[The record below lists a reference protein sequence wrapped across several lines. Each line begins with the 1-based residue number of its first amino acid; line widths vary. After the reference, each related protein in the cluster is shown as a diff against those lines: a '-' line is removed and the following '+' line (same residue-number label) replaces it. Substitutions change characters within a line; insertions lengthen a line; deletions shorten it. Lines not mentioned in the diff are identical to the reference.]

1 VIGFQ
6 TSSLRPRRR
15 GQGTRSHHWNS
26 KHPICDYDRVV
37 RRNCIS
43 RRHLHPAIGGT
54 SDTDKMTRGMQD
66 DRRKPLETIS
76 RLHRLSLVS
85 ELRVIQKHALP
96 IEKAHEWAKNL
107 LCLRYDPSLGPHF
120 RRIYNRSTSRKFL
133 AVSWTREPSVWEDPK
148 WGKYS
153 ILPTRGGRYSKQPTQ
168 PEALHVRDCVLDRV
182 INYMTVHKLDTF
194 WIDKACIDQRHPK
207 NKSKAINSMDLV
219 YQKADKT
226 VGLLSRQIYSSNG
239 ALMLAGLLDGC
250 LALKDDLGRF
260 HFRPG
265 VCHST
270 IHKVL
275 RILQDL
281 IGDKWWKR
289 AWIYQ
294 EEYLSGKYMDLLIPV
309 DLGIQV
315 PLPYGRVPGEF
326 CVQATRFR
334 EQVTIFLLACTV
346 DDRTRRN
353 ALIARMLT
361 VVERYNITLEG
372 FSGVWKPMSARI
384 FANIAHREV
393 KDAWD
398 TLAITANVCAY
409 LIRLNAE
416 ALRLKGC
423 SLSMSLL
430 AQFFLNGEIS
440 FNIRAHKRMRHNLLD
455 CNISEFLEEI
465 QPEFQD
471 LPIVAQKLTFLKHC
485 RLPSTRILPQGL
497 GTKGFIWFLPKHAN
511 IDTGELVLP
520 KVYPARREH
529 LEKHPWESLELK
541 RLVEELERRD
551 QALLGAELRRYLEK
565 RRTARTSPA
574 LAFMDIMACE
584 LFQAI
589 SRGLTLRCGFLP
601 GRPGSGIFI
610 PRRWELDQPMHVL
623 TTWQPPKR
631 GTDEVGNAVSLK
643 VGVCANRVVDP
654 KRWING
660 MVFFSSNT
668 ADDVIL
674 GWPRSWMRQ
683 PAEANQ

>member
-1 VIGFQ
+1 
-6 TSSLRPRRR
+6 
-15 GQGTRSHHWNS
+15 
-26 KHPICDYDRVV
+26 
-37 RRNCIS
+37 
-43 RRHLHPAIGGT
+43 
-54 SDTDKMTRGMQD
+54 MTRGMQD

-76 RLHRLSLVS
+76 RLYRLSLVS

-96 IEKAHEWAKNL
+96 VEKAHEWAKNL
-107 LCLRYDPSLGPHF
+107 LCLRYDSSLGPHF
-120 RRIYNRSTSRKFL
+120 RKIYNRSTSRKFL

-207 NKSKAINSMDLV
+207 NKAKAINSMDLV
-219 YQKADKT
+219 YQKADKS
-226 VGLLSRQIYSSNG
+226 VGLLSRRIYISNG
-239 ALMLAGLLDGC
+239 ALMLADLLDGS
-250 LALKDDLGRF
+250 LALEDDLGQFR
-260 HFRPG
+260 FRPS
-265 VCHST
+265 VCHRT
-270 IHKVL
+270 INKVL

-281 IGDKWWKR
+281 TEDHWWKR

-294 EEYLSGKYMDLLIPV
+294 EEYLSGRNMDLLIPV
-309 DLGIQV
+309 DLNVQV
-315 PLPYGRVPGEF
+315 PPPYDRVPGEF
-326 CVQATRFR
+326 CVQAPRFR

-353 ALIARMLT
+353 VLPARMLA
-361 VVERYNITLEG
+361 VVERYNITLER

-384 FANIAHREV
+384 FTNIAHREV

-409 LIRLNAE
+409 DIRLNAE
-416 ALRLKGC
+416 ALRRRGC

-440 FNIRAHKRMRHNLLD
+440 FSIGAHKRMRHNLLD

-471 LPIVAQKLTFLKHC
+471 LPILAQKLTFLKHC

-520 KVYPARREH
+520 KLYPARREH
-529 LEKHPWESLELK
+529 LEKNPWNSLELK

-551 QALLGAELRRYLEK
+551 QALLGAELRRYLDK
-565 RRTARTSPA
+565 CRTTRASPA
-574 LAFMDIMACE
+574 LTFME
-584 LFQAI
+584 NH
-589 SRGLTLRCGFLP
+589 GL
-601 GRPGSGIFI
+601 
-610 PRRWELDQPMHVL
+610 
-623 TTWQPPKR
+623 
-631 GTDEVGNAVSLK
+631 
-643 VGVCANRVVDP
+643 
-654 KRWING
+654 
-660 MVFFSSNT
+660 
-668 ADDVIL
+668 
-674 GWPRSWMRQ
+674 
-683 PAEANQ
+683 